1 MSRIA
6 YTYTVVKIFTRN
18 DSPQD
23 GTGCHPSW
31 DRGRYRVALE
41 IQQTKPKFH
50 RLLVLCTQP
59 AKLAQGVPQIH
70 TFTSIPTEKRT
81 SWQCK
86 TKQVRLKRPWL
97 NLDYSQNW
105 ILNFLTNNVSFIDG
119 YGSIAFLSVSYIKT
133 RSRTFISRK
142 GMSRLRS
149 TLESKFK
156 SFTARLKYRLVASKA
171 FMGFFKELMAAIAL
185 SSINCRPQKITI
197 EDAFE
202 RRILSPRSRTE

>member
-1 MSRIA
+1 MVPDATLHGTAGVIVLHSKSNKRSQSSIVFWYCA
-6 YTYTVVKIFTRN
+6 LNLKN
-18 DSPQD
+18 SP
-23 GTGCHPSW
+23 
-31 DRGRYRVALE
+31 
-41 IQQTKPKFH
+41 K
-50 RLLVLCTQP
+50 
-59 AKLAQGVPQIH
+59 GVPQIH
-70 TFTSIPTEKRT
+70 TFTSIPTAKRT

-105 ILNFLTNNVSFIDG
+105 ILQFYTNNVSFIDG
-119 YGSIAFLSVSYIKT
+119 YGSIAFLLVSYIKT

-171 FMGFFKELMAAIAL
+171 FMGFFKELMATIAL
-185 SSINCRPQKITI
+185 SSINSRPQKITI

-202 RRILSPRSRTE
+202 SCHRGLELNDEPNRIKKWMRSI